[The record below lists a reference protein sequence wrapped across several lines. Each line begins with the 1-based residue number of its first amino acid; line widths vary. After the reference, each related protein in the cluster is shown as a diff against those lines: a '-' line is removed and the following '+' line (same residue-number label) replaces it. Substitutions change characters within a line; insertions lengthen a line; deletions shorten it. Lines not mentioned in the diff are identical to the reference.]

1 MTELTIYLGLG
12 SSLGDRAAN
21 LRAALERLQ
30 SSQYIMFVTGVASM
44 YESPHMGLKA
54 EDACTYPAHLNTV
67 VRLVTSLEPHELLCR
82 IREIENALG
91 RIRDERWGPRRI
103 DIDVLLY
110 ADRRISTNE
119 LTIPHPHIA
128 ARAFVLVPLNELD
141 PNLEIP
147 GQGLV
152 SALVDAPHI
161 VSQQIVK
168 VASADA
174 IFL

>member
-1 MTELTIYLGLG
+1 MSELTIYLGLG
-12 SSLGDRAAN
+12 SSLDDRAAN

-30 SSQYIMFVTGVASM
+30 SSECIAFITGVASI
-44 YESPHMGLKA
+44 YESPHMGLNA

-67 VRLVTSLEPHELLCR
+67 VRGTTRLEPHELLCG

-91 RIRDERWGPRRI
+91 RIRDERWGARRI
-103 DIDVLLY
+103 DIDILLY
-110 ADRRISTNE
+110 ANRRINTNE
-119 LTIPHPHIA
+119 LTIPHAHIA

-141 PNLEIP
+141 PDLEIP

-152 SALVDAPHI
+152 SALVDVPNIA
-161 VSQQIVK
+161 SQQIVK